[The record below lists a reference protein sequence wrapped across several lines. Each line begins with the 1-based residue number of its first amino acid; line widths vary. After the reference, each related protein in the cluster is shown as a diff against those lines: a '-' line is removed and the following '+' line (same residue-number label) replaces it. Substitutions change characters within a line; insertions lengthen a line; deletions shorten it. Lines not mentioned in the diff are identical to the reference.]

1 MSTLFPLSFVSN
13 PSFLV
18 KTLSFYWLIIQQNI
32 IFLDKTFLKRFP
44 SFRFPGYL
52 CVLCTPNRALLGKT
66 LSFVSVL
73 RHFPAPLV
81 LRSCTGIEPTAQH
94 YRW

>member
-32 IFLDKTFLKRFP
+32 LFLLTKHFCYLNRFP
-44 SFRFPGYL
+44 SYRDIFACSAPQII
-52 CVLCTPNRALLGKT
+52 PLLGKT
-66 LSFVSVL
+66 LLFISVL
-73 RHFPAPLV
+73 RHFPVPLV
-81 LRSCTGIEPTAQH
+81 LPSST
-94 YRW
+94 